1 LFNRYYS
8 ITGTHII
15 MEQCFRNI
23 DNHILFTKINIYQ
36 SKYRN
41 INFFNKV
48 FFHILN
54 CYGNSIYIIHS
65 FFYLLGRFISKLME
79 RIYQILLVEDEHMHA
94 ELVYRAFESQANKY
108 KIDIASSIKDAET
121 FIKKNS
127 PDLIIAVWLLPD
139 GKGLE
144 LLSVDPDKRSCPIV
158 VMTSHG
164 NEVIAVEV
172 MKSGA
177 MDYIIK
183 STETLKDMPHIA
195 GRLIEEW
202 SNITE
207 RKNAEKSLRESEKY
221 NRNLFELSA
230 VGLFLL
236 DTSGI
241 ITDINPLCAEIVGR
255 TAEDLLGSEYSDLLP
270 EEFSDVEKQLSKSLA
285 ETGRYGPLEIEWFH
299 KNGSRIPVKISGNI
313 LERLGKPFVFSSVE
327 DITVH
332 KRSELIQSVLF
343 EIANAAN
350 KSDNIDDLFNAIHR
364 QLSEII
370 DTDNFYIALH
380 DKENDAFKLAYSI
393 NKNNNEPYIGSKSCV
408 SFVVENESPVLLN
421 ESKYLKLKQLGKIKI
436 VADQPQIWLGVP
448 LRGTKS
454 IIGVVAVYS
463 FESENKYTESD
474 LKLLQ
479 FVSDQIALA
488 VERKLHEEE
497 TIKAKES
504 AEAANFAKTMFLD
517 NISHELRTPL
527 NPIIG
532 FSNLLLTYHDIGK
545 EAKDMMELI
554 LSSSKTMLSIVNDI
568 LDISKIEEGEITF
581 ENTVLNLHDF
591 FNETFM
597 PLKIQ
602 AEQSNLV
609 LSWEIDESVPEKI
622 VGDYHRL
629 WQIFN
634 NLVSNAIKFSDKHEG
649 KILISAAMCPPSQLY
664 SLKKNN
670 RNAKSALCFSVTD
683 EGIGIEDDKI
693 DNIFDMF
700 SQADNTLTR
709 EHGGAG
715 LGLSIVKRLVELMDG
730 VVLVESEP
738 GKGTRF
744 DMLLP
749 YVEPE
754 NFTAKVTKNI
764 SPYVMTVPNSASR
777 ELTRVLIAE
786 DEVTNRLFLEK
797 FLVARNGFSSTFAN
811 DGVEVVDLFQ
821 SIQFDVILMDIRM
834 PVMDGVKATDRI
846 RSIERENGGVE
857 TGIPIIGV
865 TAQAITGSKERFL
878 AAGMNDVVF
887 KPFIAQNLI
896 NTIKKAVNKLD

>member
-1 LFNRYYS
+1 
-8 ITGTHII
+8 
-15 MEQCFRNI
+15 
-23 DNHILFTKINIYQ
+23 
-36 SKYRN
+36 
-41 INFFNKV
+41 
-48 FFHILN
+48 
-54 CYGNSIYIIHS
+54 
-65 FFYLLGRFISKLME
+65 ME
-79 RIYQILLVEDEHMHA
+79 RIYRILLVEDEHMHA
-94 ELVYRAFESQANKY
+94 ELVRRAFEPQSDKY
-108 KIDIASSIKDAET
+108 EINIASSIQDAET
-121 FIKKNS
+121 FIKKNT
-127 PDLIIAVWLLPD
+127 PDLIIVDWFLPD

-144 LLSVDPDKRSCPIV
+144 LLQVDPDERSCPIV

-164 NEVIAVEV
+164 NEAIAVEV

-202 SNITE
+202 RNISE
-207 RKNAEKSLRESEKY
+207 RKAAEKSLRESEKY

-236 DTSGI
+236 DTDGI
-241 ITDINPLCAEIVGR
+241 ITDINPLFAEIVGR
-255 TAEDLLGSEYSDLLP
+255 TSEDLLGSEYSALLP
-270 EEFSDVEKQLSKSLA
+270 EEFADIEKQVSISLT
-285 ETGRYGPLEIEWFH
+285 ETGHYGPLEIEWFH
-299 KNGSRIPVKISGNI
+299 KNGSRVPVKISGKI
-313 LERLGKPFVFSSVE
+313 LERFGERFVFSSVE
-327 DITVH
+327 DITAH

-350 KSDNIDDLFNAIHR
+350 KSDNINDLFKVIHR

-380 DKENDAFKLAYSI
+380 SKKQDEFKLACSI
-393 NKNNNEPYIGSKSCV
+393 NKNNNEPYIGPKSCASYV
-408 SFVVENESPVLLN
+408 IENESPVLLN
-421 ESKYLKLKQLGKIKI
+421 ESKYVQLKQAGKIKI
-436 VADQPQIWLGVP
+436 VGEQPQIWLGVP
-448 LRGTKS
+448 LRGKKS

-463 FESENKYTESD
+463 YEDENKYTESD

-488 VERKLHEEE
+488 VERKLQEEE

-504 AEAANFAKTMFLD
+504 AEAANIAKTMFLD

-532 FSNLLLTYHDIGK
+532 FSNLLLTYHDMGE
-545 EAKDMMELI
+545 EAKDMLELI

-581 ENTVLNLHDF
+581 ENTVLNLQEF
-591 FNETFM
+591 FDETFM

-602 AEQSNLV
+602 AEQSNL
-609 LSWEIDESVPEKI
+609 LLNWEIDEDVPEKI
-622 VGDYHRL
+622 VADYHRL

-649 KILISAAMCPPSQLY
+649 KILITAEICTSAELY
-664 SLKKNN
+664 SSRKISL
-670 RNAKSALCFSVTD
+670 NAESVVCFSVRD
-683 EGIGIEDDKI
+683 EGIGIEEDKI
-693 DNIFDMF
+693 ENIFDMF

-738 GKGTRF
+738 GKGTCF
-744 DMLLP
+744 DLLLP
-749 YVEPE
+749 YDSGD
-754 NFTAKVTKNI
+754 NSTAKVAKNV
-764 SPYVMTVPNSASR
+764 SPYLMTVPNPLSR
-777 ELTRVLIAE
+777 ELIRVLIAE

-821 SIQFDVILMDIRM
+821 SIQFDIILMDIRM
-834 PVMDGVKATDRI
+834 PVMDGVKATERI
-846 RSIERENGGVE
+846 RSIERENGLKA
-857 TGIPIIGV
+857 GIPILGV

-878 AAGMNDVVF
+878 SAGMNDVIF
-887 KPFIAQNLI
+887 KPFIAQNLM
-896 NTIKKAVNKLD
+896 NAIKKAVNKLD